1 MCVSTT
7 LYDHRQP
14 LRQDYNR
21 ICSACIQIGL
31 RRSRHRTKHLA
42 PGHVSAARL
51 HEFLILGPTGL
62 CIRMQTTSTAHVL
75 LLVFNQRVQ
84 ESCQSAAIVPT
95 TCTALL
101 ADGCAHPA
109 LVVLPPLQAS
119 CSSQQNICLP
129 QTLATEAVKARMFG
143 AQ

>member
-21 ICSACIQIGL
+21 ICTACIQIGL
-31 RRSRHRTKHLA
+31 RRSRDCTKHLA

-62 CIRMQTTSTAHVL
+62 CIRMQTTRLHMCSCWCSTS
-75 LLVFNQRVQ
+75 VQ